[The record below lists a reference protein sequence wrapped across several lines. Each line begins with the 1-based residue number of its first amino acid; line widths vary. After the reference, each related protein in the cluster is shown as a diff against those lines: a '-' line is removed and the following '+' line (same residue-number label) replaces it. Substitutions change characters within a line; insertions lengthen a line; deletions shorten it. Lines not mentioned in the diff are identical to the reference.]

1 MTKPACVEWGVAIE
15 HTPKAIQTSRAIAIL
30 PAVTGNVDVPGGSI
44 FGMHIVRRPPSL
56 QEKLRQEMR
65 EKRLGSDKFRL
76 LSGPYNSIPAAHAP
90 TLFEAIRTGKPY
102 PVKAFLIFGNNALVT
117 YANSKWV
124 YEALMKSEFLVVTDI
139 FMTPTAELADIVL
152 PAATW
157 LEVDQIAGFP
167 GLPYFADNVALA
179 QQKIVEMWEC
189 RQDEWILTEL
199 ARRLH
204 LDSGTEPIEDVYNY
218 QLEPLGITFEEL
230 KQKGYVS
237 VPLKYRKYEKSGFR
251 TPSGKVEIYSSM
263 MEKLSYDPLPYY
275 EDPPESPISSPELAK
290 EYPLILTTVGRSLF
304 FFHSEYRQIPLL
316 RKRHPDPLVEIHPET
331 AEKLKIED
339 GDWVWIETA
348 RGRIK
353 QKAKLTSGID
363 PRVVAV
369 DHAWWFP
376 EKTGPE
382 YGVWESNANVLT
394 NSAPPYDPGS
404 GTYQLRALLCKVY
417 K

>member
-1 MTKPACVEWGVAIE
+1 M
-15 HTPKAIQTSRAIAIL
+15 
-30 PAVTGNVDVPGGSI
+30 
-44 FGMHIVRRPPSL
+44 
-56 QEKLRQEMR
+56 KL
-65 EKRLGSDKFRL
+65 
-76 LSGPYNSIPAAHAP
+76 
-90 TLFEAIRTGKPY
+90 
-102 PVKAFLIFGNNALVT
+102 
-117 YANSKWV
+117 
-124 YEALMKSEFLVVTDI
+124 EFLVVTDI
-139 FMTPTAELADIVL
+139 FMTPTTELADIVL

-167 GLPYFADNVALA
+167 GLPYFADNVVLA

-199 ARRLH
+199 ARRLN
-204 LDSGTEPIEDVYNY
+204 LDSGTEPIEDIFKY
-218 QLEPLGITFEEL
+218 QLEPLGVTFEEL

-237 VPLKYRKYEKSGFR
+237 VPVKYKKYEKSGFK

-263 MEKLSYDPLPYY
+263 MEKLAYDPLPHY
-275 EDPPESPISSPELAK
+275 EEPPESPNSTPELAK
-290 EYPLILTTVGRSLF
+290 EYPLILTTAGRTLY
-304 FFHSEYRQIPLL
+304 FFHSEYRQIPFL
-316 RKRHPDPLVEIHPET
+316 RRRHPDPLVEIHPET
-331 AEKLKIED
+331 AKKLKIEE

-353 QKAKLTSGID
+353 QKAKLTYRID

-376 EKTGPE
+376 EKAGPE
-382 YGVWESNANVLT
+382 HGVWESNADVLT
-394 NSAPPYDPGS
+394 SSDPPYDPAS